1 MRIIFVHSG
10 KVLLPPE
17 VLREYDR
24 ESRLVTKWED
34 PCENVRSCSNKD
46 FGAIQFSPLAGVA
59 FINKNKPR

>member
-17 VLREYDR
+17 VLRGYDR
-24 ESRLVTKWED
+24 ESRLVED